1 MRVEVDGDWNRVGE
15 KLNAIF
21 IKRIL
26 NEFLLNEFLCI
37 LQNRAEL

>member
-15 KLNAIF
+15 KLNAVQ
-21 IKRIL
+21 
-26 NEFLLNEFLCI
+26 NEFLCI